1 MANASP
7 TPVIVVDQLT
17 ARFGDN
23 TIFDRV
29 SFQVN
34 QGEILVILG
43 GSGCGKS
50 TMLKHMIGLYKPAAG
65 KVLLNGVN
73 INIDDDRIL
82 RQVRM
87 DLGVLFQSG
96 ALFGSMTLAENI
108 GLPLY
113 EYTDLD
119 PTRIELIVKMKLG
132 LVSLAG
138 FENHL
143 PSEISGGM
151 KKRAGL
157 ARAMAL
163 DPTVLFFDEPSAG
176 LDPIS
181 SVELDNLI
189 KSLNAG
195 MGTTMVIVTHELESI
210 FNIAHRVIML
220 DKGAKGIIAEG
231 DPLDLKE
238 HSTDPR
244 VANFFNR
251 RPAAEAPPQWGS
263 SPSSGWAPPA
273 TFRRARPTS
282 AISMSP
288 FRAFR

>member
-1 MANASP
+1 MTASMSAP
-7 TPVIVVDQLT
+7 ETDPAVTPVIVVDRLT

-34 QGEILVILG
+34 RGEILVILG

-50 TMLKHMIGLYKPAAG
+50 TMLKHMIGLYQPAAG
-65 KVLLNGVN
+65 RVLVNGVDVN
-73 INIDDDRIL
+73 TDDDRIL
-82 RQVRM
+82 RRVRM

-96 ALFGSMTLAENI
+96 ALFGSMTLAENVS
-108 GLPLY
+108 LLLQ

-119 PTRIELIVKMKLG
+119 AAAIDLIVRMKLG
-132 LVSLAG
+132 MVNLAG
-138 FENHL
+138 YENHL

-189 KSLNAG
+189 KSINTGL
-195 MGTTMVIVTHELESI
+195 GTTMVIVTHELESI
-210 FNIAHRVIML
+210 FAIAHRVIML
-220 DKGAKGIIAEG
+220 DKGARGIIAEG
-231 DPLDLKE
+231 DPKELKD
-238 HSTDPR
+238 HSADPR
-244 VANFFNR
+244 VLNFFNR
-251 RPAAEAPPQWGS
+251 RPAAGPVPQG
-263 SPSSGWAPPA
+263 
-273 TFRRARPTS
+273 F
-282 AISMSP
+282 
-288 FRAFR
+288 

>member
-1 MANASP
+1 MVNNSSP
-7 TPVIVVDQLT
+7 APVIVVDQLT

-119 PTRIELIVKMKLG
+119 PARIELIVKMKLG

-231 DPLDLKE
+231 DPLELKE

-251 RPAAEAPPQWGS
+251 RPAAEAPPQG
-263 SPSSGWAPPA
+263 
-273 TFRRARPTS
+273 T
-282 AISMSP
+282 
-288 FRAFR
+288 

>member
-1 MANASP
+1 MATMASSHE
-7 TPVIVVDQLT
+7 TYETSEAPVIVVDQLT

-34 QGEILVILG
+34 RGEILVILG

-50 TMLKHMIGLYKPAAG
+50 TMLKHLIGLYKPATG
-65 KVLLNGVN
+65 QVLINGVN
-73 INIDDDRIL
+73 INTDDDRIL
-82 RQVRM
+82 RRVRM

-96 ALFGSMTLAENI
+96 ALFGSMTLAENVA
-108 GLPLY
+108 LPIQ

-119 PTRIELIVKMKLG
+119 LATIELIVRMKLG
-132 LVSLAG
+132 LVNLAG
-138 FENHL
+138 YENHL

-151 KKRAGL
+151 QKRAGL

-176 LDPIS
+176 LDPIT

-189 KSLNAG
+189 KSINAG

-220 DKGAKGIIAEG
+220 DKERPGHHCRRRSPGVEGPLHRPPGAE
-231 DPLDLKE
+231 LFQ
-238 HSTDPR
+238 S
-244 VANFFNR
+244 
-251 RPAAEAPPQWGS
+251 PAARRTRAPRNVTWPGKK
-263 SPSSGWAPPA
+263 P
-273 TFRRARPTS
+273 
-282 AISMSP
+282 I
-288 FRAFR
+288 